1 MKKYLLAVLCIVCC
15 STIRSQV
22 LVSILFGDKLN
33 TDKMAFGLVVG
44 PGFCN
49 ISNIES
55 KPRAILDLGLYFTI
69 KMKERWQAQIE
80 MLPKVSFG
88 AKDIPAYTLSDKVLD
103 SLYSNGSVTRIIR
116 AMTLSV
122 LPRYQLS
129 KSFFIET
136 GLQANLRTQA
146 KDIFETKVND
156 NDLKYYNWIKYNV
169 TQVDLG
175 ITGGIVYRFR
185 PHIHSMAIGIRY
197 YAGLTDIM
205 KYTDGGQMNR
215 SLLFNVYIPIGS
227 AKAVA
232 KMQEEKNKQ

>member
-1 MKKYLLAVLCIVCC
+1 MRKYLLILLCILCC

-44 PGFCN
+44 PGFSN
-49 ISNIES
+49 ISNIEG

-69 KMKERWQAQIE
+69 RMKERWQAQIE

-88 AKDIPAYTLSDKVLD
+88 AKDIPAYTVSDPVLD
-103 SLYSNGSVTRIIR
+103 SLYSNGSVTRVIR
-116 AMTLSV
+116 AMTLSAF
-122 LPRYQLS
+122 PRYKLS
-129 KSFFIET
+129 DKFFVEAGI
-136 GLQANLRTQA
+136 QANLRTQA
-146 KDIFETKVND
+146 NDVFETKVND
-156 NDLKYYNWIKYNV
+156 NDLKYHNWIKYNV
-169 TQVDLG
+169 TKVDFGLA
-175 ITGGIVYRFR
+175 GGIIYRFR
-185 PHIHSMAIGIRY
+185 PAIHSMAIGIRY

-215 SLLFNVYIPIGS
+215 SILFNVYIPIGS

-232 KMQEEKNKQ
+232 KIQEEQNKK